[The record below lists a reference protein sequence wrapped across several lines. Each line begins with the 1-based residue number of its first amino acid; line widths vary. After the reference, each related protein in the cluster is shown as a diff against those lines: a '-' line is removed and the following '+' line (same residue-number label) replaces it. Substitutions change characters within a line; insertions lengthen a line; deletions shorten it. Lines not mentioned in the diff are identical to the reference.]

1 MISLKIGVDKISTS
15 VKKKIAQLDAVPAQA
30 YTYFRSITP
39 IAAVNGGNARR
50 NTFLKKDTIVA
61 AYPYAQRLD
70 DGYSRQAPDGM
81 TRPTEAFVQKTT
93 DKIMKR
99 K

>member
-1 MISLKIGVDKISTS
+1 MYFKVNIGNNKINPSLKSK
-15 VKKKIAQLDAVPAQA
+15 VKLLDAVPGQA
-30 YTYFRSITP
+30 YTFFRSHTP
-39 IAAVNGGNARR
+39 IRTGNARSH
-50 NTFLKKDTIVA
+50 TYLKKDVIVA

-70 DGYSRQAPDGM
+70 DGYSPQAPDGM
-81 TRPTEAFVQKTT
+81 TKPTEAFVKKTV

>member
-1 MISLKIGVDKISTS
+1 MISLKVGANKITTNI
-15 VKKKIAQLDAVPAQA
+15 KKKVAQLNAVPGQA
-30 YTYFRSITP
+30 YTFFKAHTP
-39 IAAVNGGNARR
+39 IRTGNARSR
-50 NTFLKKDTIVA
+50 TVLKKDTIIA

-81 TRPTEAFVQKTT
+81 TKPTEAFVQKAT
-93 DKIMKR
+93 DAIMKR

>member
-15 VKKKIAQLDAVPAQA
+15 VKKKIAQLDAVPGQA
-30 YTYFRSITP
+30 YTFFKAHTP
-39 IAAVNGGNARR
+39 IRTGNARSR
-50 NTFLKKDTIVA
+50 TVLKKDTIVA
-61 AYPYAQRLD
+61 AYPYAQQLD
-70 DGYSRQAPDGM
+70 DGRSRQAPDGM
-81 TRPTEAFVQKTT
+81 TRPTEAFVKKTT

>member
-1 MISLKIGVDKISTS
+1 MIIMNVNVRDNITTNI
-15 VKKKIAQLDAVPAQA
+15 KKKIAQLDAVPAQA
-30 YTYFRSITP
+30 FTFFKAHTP
-39 IAAVNGGNARR
+39 IKTGNARSR
-50 NTFLKKDTIVA
+50 TVLKKDTIVA
-61 AYPYAQRLD
+61 GYAYAQRLD

-81 TRPTEAFVQKTT
+81 SRPTEAFVQKTT

>member
-15 VKKKIAQLDAVPAQA
+15 VKKKIAQLDAVPGQA
-30 YTYFRSITP
+30 FTFFKAHTP
-39 IAAVNGGNARR
+39 IRTGNARSR
-50 NTFLKKDTIVA
+50 TLLKKDTIVA

-70 DGYSRQAPDGM
+70 DGSSRQAPDGM
-81 TRPTEAFVQKTT
+81 TKPTEAFVQKTT

>member
-1 MISLKIGVDKISTS
+1 MISLKIGVDKISTN

-30 YTYFRSITP
+30 YTFFKAHSP
-39 IAAVNGGNARR
+39 IKSGNARSR
-50 NTFLKKDTIVA
+50 TTLKKDTIVA

-81 TRPTEAFVQKTT
+81 TKPTEAFVQKAV